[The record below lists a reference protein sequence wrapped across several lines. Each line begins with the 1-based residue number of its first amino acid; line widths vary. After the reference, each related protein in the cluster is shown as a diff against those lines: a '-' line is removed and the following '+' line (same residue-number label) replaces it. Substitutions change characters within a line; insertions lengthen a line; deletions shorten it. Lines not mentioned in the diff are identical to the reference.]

1 MCAAQLAEVDTSVWG
16 GAGPARSRRAPSMQ
30 HGEHVFACSESIAGL
45 CAALTGSDAT
55 ASFASTTDV
64 GVCIVAPET
73 NFGAADVAAP
83 ALLAVTSTMLLLRLA
98 SARLALP
105 AASCAAF
112 AGSMNDTDSL
122 RSSDVT
128 PFCRRV
134 RVVDKMG
141 SVGGAPTL
149 GGKAAASSLAML

>member
-1 MCAAQLAEVDTSVWG
+1 MCAAQLVEVDTTVWG
-16 GAGPARSRRAPSMQ
+16 GADPARSRRALPVQ

-55 ASFASTTDV
+55 TSFASTDV

-83 ALLAVTSTMLLLRLA
+83 ALLAVTSTMVLLRRA

-105 AASCAAF
+105 TASCAAF

-128 PFCRRV
+128 PFRRRV

>member
-1 MCAAQLAEVDTSVWG
+1 MK
-16 GAGPARSRRAPSMQ
+16 PRRALPVQ
-30 HGEHVFACSESIAGL
+30 HDDHVFACSESIAGL

-55 ASFASTTDV
+55 TSFASTDV

-83 ALLAVTSTMLLLRLA
+83 ALLAVMSTMLLLRRA

-112 AGSMNDTDSL
+112 AGSSMNDTDSL
-122 RSSDVT
+122 RSRDVT
-128 PFCRRV
+128 PFRRRV

-149 GGKAAASSLAML
+149 GGKTAASSLAML